1 MQRNRGGVQTVLNQM
16 KHRGVEPDADT
27 FSYLISNSDSEKDIS
42 KVNFNI
48 LTPPLAHTHTHTH
61 TPILCFAK
69 RKVCV
74 ALRI

>member
-1 MQRNRGGVQTVLNQM
+1 MQKNRGGVQAVLNQM
-16 KHRGVEPDADT
+16 KNRGVEPDADT

-48 LTPPLAHTHTHTH
+48 LHPPPTNHHTHI
-61 TPILCFAK
+61 PILCFAK
-69 RKVCV
+69 RKVFV